1 MRIIAVVNQ
10 KGGVGKTTSVLN
22 IGAGLTRL
30 QQQVLLVDLDPQ
42 AHLTE
47 SLGIS
52 SYDLE
57 KSVYNLLKG
66 ETNISEV
73 VQQRQGLS
81 IIPSSLELSGAD
93 FEFTAITG
101 RELLL
106 KRALAEVRDFDYI
119 FFDCPPNLGILTAN
133 ALVAA
138 TEIYIPLQAEFL
150 ALKGLGKLLESVEI
164 VKIRLNRGLKITGII
179 GTRYDKRKRLNR
191 EVVDKIQEY
200 FGDKVFKTLI
210 RDNIALAEAPSHN
223 QDIFNYSPRSY
234 GAADYWNLCREIIQR

>member
-22 IGAGLTRL
+22 IGAGLARL
-30 QQQVLLVDLDPQ
+30 QLQVLLVDLDPQ

-119 FFDCPPNLGILTAN
+119 LFDCPPNLGVLTVN

-138 TEIYIPLQAEFL
+138 TEIYIPLQTEFL